1 MAGIGLRCSG
11 WGGGCR
17 YGGGRGNGQCKA
29 SSLGG
34 GKNSTINAEFSGHRP
49 TLSNI
54 IAALAKAGSN
64 TSPIN
69 NGECVGDGGGGGGG
83 SGGEKNRHTLR
94 FYRVAP
100 TLAVE
105 CSTLYTASASSAS
118 AHPSNDRKDDDK
130 SGRRGGT
137 HHRCSNCNNVAGY
150 PRRHMSRDHD

>member
-54 IAALAKAGSN
+54 IAALAKAGAIPARTITANVRRRWQWWRKESPHTAILPGCTN
-64 TSPIN
+64 SRCGVLDVVHCLCIVSQRTSF
-69 NGECVGDGGGGGGG
+69 ER
-83 SGGEKNRHTLR
+83 SE
-94 FYRVAP
+94 
-100 TLAVE
+100 
-105 CSTLYTASASSAS
+105 
-118 AHPSNDRKDDDK
+118 
-130 SGRRGGT
+130 GRRRERRKGRHPPPLQRLRRRGRVPPPP
-137 HHRCSNCNNVAGY
+137 HK
-150 PRRHMSRDHD
+150 PRP

>member
-54 IAALAKAGSN
+54 IAALAKAGAIPARTITANVEATAAVAEVAVVAKRIATHCDS
-64 TSPIN
+64 TGLHQLSLWSARR
-69 NGECVGDGGGGGGG
+69 C
-83 SGGEKNRHTLR
+83 TLPLHR
-94 FYRVAP
+94 QPAHILRTIGRTTTRAAEGAAP
-100 TLAVE
+100 T
-105 CSTLYTASASSAS
+105 TTAATATTW
-118 AHPSNDRKDDDK
+118 P
-130 SGRRGGT
+130 GT
-137 HHRCSNCNNVAGY
+137 PAAT
-150 PRRHMSRDHD
+150 